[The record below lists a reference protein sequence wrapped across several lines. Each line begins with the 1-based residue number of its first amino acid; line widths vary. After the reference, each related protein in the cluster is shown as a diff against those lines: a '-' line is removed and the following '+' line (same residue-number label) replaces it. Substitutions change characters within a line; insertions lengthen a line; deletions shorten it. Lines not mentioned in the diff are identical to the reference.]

1 MFLPPVTFWH
11 PACTPKRGQDLIYD
25 VTSNVQVYGV
35 EQLRNADASIMPTCP
50 EATRAPRVVFCERT
64 TEIIQAKHRT

>member
-11 PACTPKRGQDLIYD
+11 PACTAKMGRDMTRD
-25 VTSNVQVYGV
+25 VTGNVQVYGV

-50 EATRAPRVVFCERT
+50 EATRAPRVVFGERT
-64 TEIIQAKHRT
+64 TETIKAKHGT